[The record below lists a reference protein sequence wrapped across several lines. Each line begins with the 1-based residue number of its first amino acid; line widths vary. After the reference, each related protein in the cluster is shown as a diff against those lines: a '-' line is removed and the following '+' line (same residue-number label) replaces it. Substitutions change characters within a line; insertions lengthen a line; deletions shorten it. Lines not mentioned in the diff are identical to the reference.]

1 MIYGKR
7 VFAFDKHDANITE
20 SFESTNNT
28 AVTFESLVNGYDAVV
43 ALAEATDNNGLIT
56 SFDSLLEETILNEAK
71 DETRKAIVKASQKA
85 IRDLLTENGF
95 LKCQVGGFYI
105 GGECAKFMKGEGN
118 VYLFAIKLTKVK
130 RSSSYDWGS
139 GNSTTGTESEDLTP
153 EVAKWITNNKDKVIK
168 AIKEATKVQKV
179 SVNSVKIQEG
189 RLGVINVAVEYKI

>member
-1 MIYGKR
+1 MIYGQR
-7 VFAFDKHDANITE
+7 MYAFNEADINMTEETE
-20 SFESTNNT
+20 SVDT

-56 SFDSLLEETILNEAK
+56 SFDSLLEETILTEAK

>member
-1 MIYGKR
+1 MIYGQR
-7 VFAFDKHDANITE
+7 MFAFNEADITMKEETE
-20 SFESTNNT
+20 SVDTT
-28 AVTFESLVNGYDAVV
+28 VTFESLVNGYDAVV

-56 SFDSLLEETILNEAK
+56 SFDSLLEETILTEAK

>member
-1 MIYGKR
+1 MIYGQR
-7 VFAFDKHDANITE
+7 MFAFDESNI
-20 SFESTNNT
+20 NT
-28 AVTFESLVNGYDAVV
+28 KEETKSVDIPQVTFESLVNGYDAVV
-43 ALAEATDNNGLIT
+43 ALAEATDNNSLIT
-56 SFDSLLEETILNEAK
+56 SFDSLLEETILTEAK

>member
-1 MIYGKR
+1 MIYGQR
-7 VFAFDKHDANITE
+7 MYAFNEADINMKEETKSVDT
-20 SFESTNNT
+20 T
-28 AVTFESLVNGYDAVV
+28 VTFESLVNGYDAVM
-43 ALAEATDNNGLIT
+43 ALSEATDNNGLIT
-56 SFDSLLEETILNEAK
+56 SFDSLLEETIINEAK
-71 DETRKAIVKASQKA
+71 DEKRIAIVKASQKA

-130 RSSSYDWGS
+130 RSSNYDWGS
-139 GNSTTGTESEDLTP
+139 GNTTTGTESEDLTP

>member
-1 MIYGKR
+1 MIYGQR
-7 VFAFDKHDANITE
+7 MFAFDESNINTKEETE
-20 SFESTNNT
+20 SVDTT
-28 AVTFESLVNGYDAVV
+28 VTFESLVNGYDAVV

-56 SFDSLLEETILNEAK
+56 SFDSLLEETILTEAK

>member
-1 MIYGKR
+1 MIYGQR
-7 VFAFDKHDANITE
+7 MYAFNEADITMKEETE
-20 SFESTNNT
+20 SVDTT
-28 AVTFESLVNGYDAVV
+28 VTFESLVNGYDAVV

-56 SFDSLLEETILNEAK
+56 SFDSLLEETILTEAK